1 MQLVKLLTVFFL
13 LYDINFLFLPG
24 FTTARLV
31 FILFSFFIILEA
43 VTIRRK
49 FKISTYK
56 EYFGFLLLFIV
67 VVAVACIQYVFSK
80 DITQVARLIYF
91 LVYGFITPFILRRLM
106 SSRKEFVTMVFLSV
120 FVQSVLTLA
129 AYFNPLLKDV
139 LKSIVLF
146 NSNFADENTIRA
158 FGFVSVGGAAFSL
171 IQFTGVAS
179 ALYLIRNFEIHWL
192 KKIFMWL
199 GIATVL
205 LSLVFIGRTGLFLSL
220 AAIGVF
226 VFSYKISFQY
236 IFLIAISVAT
246 IYHIDF
252 FWLLDRA
259 TANIE
264 GFNIDFL
271 VAWLDSGFRLDND
284 LVQGLS
290 EMPIPPLSL
299 DTVLGT
305 GLVMHPSGFGNA
317 SGHDSGY
324 VQTYF
329 SLGLIFAIVFYL
341 NYYLMLLFSVK
352 RTGDWTGFLLVLVL
366 IFVES
371 KEFFVFSY
379 TFPLFVF
386 SFLLISD
393 EKKSLPNSIV

>member
-31 FILFSFFIILEA
+31 FILFSFLIILEA
-43 VTIRRK
+43 VTIRPK
-49 FKISTYK
+49 FKISIYK
-56 EYFGFLLLFIV
+56 EYFAFLLLFIV
-67 VVAVACIQYVFSK
+67 VVAVACIQFVFSK

-120 FVQSVLTLA
+120 FIQSVLTLA

-192 KKIFMWL
+192 KKIFIWL

-236 IFLIAISVAT
+236 ISLVAITVAT
-246 IYHIDF
+246 VYHIDF

-299 DTVLGT
+299 ETVLGT

-386 SFLLISD
+386 SFLLISN
-393 EKKSLPNSIV
+393 EKNHFRIQ

>member
-1 MQLVKLLTVFFL
+1 MQFVKLLAVFFL

-24 FTTARLV
+24 FTTARIV
-31 FILFSFFIILEA
+31 FFLLSFLIILET
-43 VTIRRK
+43 VTIRPK
-49 FKISTYK
+49 FNISIYK
-56 EYFGFLLLFIV
+56 EYSAFLFLFIV

-80 DITQVARLIYF
+80 EITQVARLIYF

-129 AYFNPLLKDV
+129 VYFNPPFKDI
-139 LKSIVLF
+139 LKSVVLF

-192 KKIFMWL
+192 KKIFMWI
-199 GIATVL
+199 GIAIVL

-226 VFSYKISFQY
+226 VFSYKISFRY
-236 IFLIAISVAT
+236 ISLVAISVAT
-246 IYHIDF
+246 IYQIDF

-259 TANIE
+259 TANLE

-271 VAWLDSGFRLDND
+271 IAWLDSGFRLDND

-290 EMPIPPLSL
+290 EMPIPPLSS

-366 IFVES
+366 VFVES

-386 SFLLISD
+386 SFLLISN
-393 EKKSLPNSIV
+393 EKSHYRIQ